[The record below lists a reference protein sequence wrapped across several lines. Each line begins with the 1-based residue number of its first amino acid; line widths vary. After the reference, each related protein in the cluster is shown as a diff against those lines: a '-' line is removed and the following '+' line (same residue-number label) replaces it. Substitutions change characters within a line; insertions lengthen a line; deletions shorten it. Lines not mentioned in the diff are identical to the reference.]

1 MDNVGDWL
9 YIVFLIVAGVSGLFN
24 AKNKKKQVKP
34 VQQPSKEIPGQPEE
48 TTPERS
54 FWDIF
59 EEEEEEPATV
69 STASRARVTKVKA
82 RVLGEEK
89 TATPSTPSIA
99 SRTGR
104 MASARSGGNNHF
116 KVNFEETSKGG
127 NLTFQ
132 ADDIVLYDAD
142 NDLKTKEDQLRL
154 NGSIG
159 LENINSDSRD
169 CR

>member
-59 EEEEEEPATV
+59 EEEEEEQP
-69 STASRARVTKVKA
+69 
-82 RVLGEEK
+82 EK
-89 TATPSTPSIA
+89 KPQ
-99 SRTGR
+99 
-104 MASARSGGNNHF
+104 
-116 KVNFEETSKGG
+116 EETPVTSKPMEPEQVPVAAPEQRIAEQTSLHHRPAPSLQEEN
-127 NLTFQ
+127 NLSTDFDFNS
-132 ADDIVLYDAD
+132 AV
-142 NDLKTKEDQLRL
+142 ELRKAVIYAEIL
-154 NGSIG
+154 N
-159 LENINSDSRD
+159 RKY
-169 CR
+169 

>member
-59 EEEEEEPATV
+59 EEEEEEPVAAPEQRIAEQTSLHHRPAPSLQEENNRPTDFDFNSAV
-69 STASRARVTKVKA
+69 ELRKVVIYA
-82 RVLGEEK
+82 E
-89 TATPSTPSIA
+89 I
-99 SRTGR
+99 
-104 MASARSGGNNHF
+104 
-116 KVNFEETSKGG
+116 
-127 NLTFQ
+127 
-132 ADDIVLYDAD
+132 
-142 NDLKTKEDQLRL
+142 L
-154 NGSIG
+154 N
-159 LENINSDSRD
+159 RKY
-169 CR
+169 